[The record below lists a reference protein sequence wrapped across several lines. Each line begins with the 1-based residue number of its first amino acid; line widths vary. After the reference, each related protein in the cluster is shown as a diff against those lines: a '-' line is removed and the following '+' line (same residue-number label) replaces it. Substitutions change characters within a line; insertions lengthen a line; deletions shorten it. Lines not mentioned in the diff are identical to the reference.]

1 MTTATE
7 QSSSRV
13 LVIGSTGRIGAAVAA
28 ALDETPEHVTPVRAS
43 RNPET
48 VAMWVREGKQAVY
61 LDLDNPDTFPSALD
75 GIDRV
80 FLMAGYT
87 AAMTEQG
94 KTMVDAAED
103 AGVGFIVHLGVF
115 GNGRSTD
122 AHFAWHEMVERY
134 IQGSTL
140 AWANIHPHVFMENLL
155 TANRLQ
161 FGSFAWPAG
170 DRPVG
175 WVAGANVAAVAAKVL
190 TEGPDTHAGKDY
202 FLSTDL
208 LDAKGIAAA
217 LSVALEREIPAL
229 VLTPDD
235 LRGLVEAGHVEL
247 PSFYDAAYAA
257 SALTWLQQTYDG
269 RMDYSAVTTNTVR
282 ELLGREPIH
291 LTDWAMA
298 HRDELLDQLR

>member
-1 MTTATE
+1 MTMTTE
-7 QSSSRV
+7 QSSARV
-13 LVIGSTGRIGAAVAA
+13 LVIGSTGRIGAATAA
-28 ALDETPEHVTPVRAS
+28 ALDDAPERVTPVRTS

-48 VAMWVREGKQAVY
+48 VALWVKEGKQAVY
-61 LDLDNPDTFPSALD
+61 LDLDDPDTFPPALE
-75 GIDRV
+75 GIERV
-80 FLMAGYT
+80 FLTAGYT
-87 AAMTEQG
+87 AAMTEQA

-134 IQGSTL
+134 IQGSRL

-161 FGSFAWPAG
+161 FGAFAWPAG

-175 WVAGANVAAVAAKVL
+175 WVAGGDIAAVAAQVL
-190 TEGPDTHAGKDY
+190 TEGPDAHAGKDY

-208 LDAKGIAAA
+208 LDANGVAAA
-217 LSVALEREIPAL
+217 LSRALGREIPAL
-229 VLTPDD
+229 IFTPDD
-235 LRGLVEAGHVEL
+235 LRNLVEAGEVEL

-257 SALTWLQQTYDG
+257 SVFDWLQQTYDG
-269 RMDYSAVTTNTVR
+269 RMAYSAVTTTTVR
-282 ELLGREPIH
+282 DLLGREPIH
-291 LTDWAMA
+291 LTDWALA
-298 HRDELLDQLR
+298 QRDELLDQLR

>member
-1 MTTATE
+1 MTTTTE

-13 LVIGSTGRIGAAVAA
+13 LVIGSTGRTGAAVAA
-28 ALDETPEHVTPVRAS
+28 ALDDAPKSITPVRTS
-43 RNPET
+43 RSPET
-48 VAMWVREGKQAVY
+48 VALWVKEGKQAVY
-61 LDLDNPDTFPSALD
+61 LDLDNPDTFPSALN

-87 AAMTEQG
+87 AGMTQQA

-161 FGSFAWPAG
+161 FGAFAWPAG
-170 DRPVG
+170 ERPVG
-175 WVAGANVAAVAAKVL
+175 WVAGHDIAAVAAKVL
-190 TEGPDTHAGKDY
+190 TEGPDVHAGKDY

-208 LDAKGIAAA
+208 LDAKAVAAA
-217 LSVALEREIPAL
+217 LSRALEREIPAL
-229 VLTPDD
+229 VFAPDD
-235 LRGLVEAGHVEL
+235 LRNLLEAGDVEL
-247 PSFYDAAYAA
+247 PSSYDVAYAA
-257 SALTWLQQTYDG
+257 SVVDWLQQTYDG
-269 RMDYSAVTTNTVR
+269 RMAYSAVTTNTVR

-291 LTDWAMA
+291 MTDWARA
-298 HRDELLDQLR
+298 HRNELLDQLR

>member
-1 MTTATE
+1 MTTTTE
-7 QSSSRV
+7 QSAPRV
-13 LVIGSTGRIGAAVAA
+13 LVIGSSGRIGAATAA
-28 ALDETPEHVTPVRAS
+28 VLDEAPERVTPVRAS

-48 VAMWVREGKQAVY
+48 VAMWLKQGKQAVH
-61 LDLDNPDTFPSALD
+61 LDLDDPDTFPLALK

-87 AAMTEQG
+87 AAMTEQA

-103 AGVGFIVHLGVF
+103 AGVSFIVHLGVF

-122 AHFAWHEMVERY
+122 AHFAWHEMIERY

-140 AWANIHPHVFMENLL
+140 PWANIHPHVFMENLL
-155 TANRLQ
+155 TVNRLQ
-161 FGSFAWPAG
+161 YGSFAWAAG

-175 WVAGANVAAVAAKVL
+175 WVAGDDIAAVTAKVL
-190 TEGPDTHAGKDY
+190 IGGPDAHAGKDY

-208 LDAKGIAAA
+208 LDANAVAAV
-217 LSVALEREIPAL
+217 LSRALEREIPAL
-229 VLTPDD
+229 ILTPDD
-235 LRGLVEAGHVEL
+235 LLNLIEAGQVAV
-247 PSFYDAAYAA
+247 PSMYDAAYAA
-257 SALTWLQQTYDG
+257 SALNWLRQTYDG
-269 RMDYSAVTTNTVR
+269 RMNYSAVTTNTVR

-291 LTDWAMA
+291 MTDWALA